1 MRSWAPRLKLRQ
13 RERITVN
20 GLPAVTAS
28 GRTRIKG
35 QVRDLRLLAIGD
47 GGDGVFRFAMIAAPT
62 GAARWNRDMR
72 AIAHSFRRLSVAE
85 AKSMTARRLKI
96 IPVGRRDTVDALAGR
111 MAVDD
116 HERGWFE
123 LLNGLDLPGA
133 EPPKAGDLVK
143 IVR

>member
-1 MRSWAPRLKLRQ
+1 
-13 RERITVN
+13 
-20 GLPAVTAS
+20 
-28 GRTRIKG
+28 
-35 QVRDLRLLAIGD
+35 
-47 GGDGVFRFAMIAAPT
+47 MIAAPN

-72 AIAHSFRRLSVAE
+72 AIAYSFRRLSVAE

-96 IPVGRRDTVDALAGR
+96 IPVGPRDTVNALAGR

-116 HERGWFE
+116 HKRGWFE
-123 LLNGLDLPGA
+123 FLNGLDLPGA